1 MPTEYPDSDINS
13 RSKWISKVSP
23 FSIFR
28 IIPEMVT
35 SVGDGMRE
43 LDKKAILK
51 NEFVVVYGDV
61 VSNMTLDSVL
71 AEHRKRRAADKN
83 CIMTMVL
90 REPGSTEDDRRR
102 GVPVFALDARSGRCL
117 HYEAM
122 GFGAPDRFVGIA
134 EDVLKEAKGAAID
147 LRADLQ
153 DCGIDV
159 CTPDVLA
166 LWSDNFD
173 FHAPRRNFLHS
184 VLKDYELNGKK
195 FHAHVLPASAAGRPA
210 YAHRVR
216 SLADYAAVS
225 RQIVAR
231 WAYPVGPDGNLA
243 RRDGADGPTDYRLSR
258 GLVYQESGVLLAR
271 SGVVGPRTVLG
282 RGASVG
288 HEARVSDSVVGRH
301 ARIGA
306 GAVIEN
312 AFVWDHAIIGA
323 GAVVRNAIVG
333 SAATLG
339 ANVVLQPGALVGDG
353 VVVADGT
360 TVKGTS
366 KLTRW
371 RRRRLGTSSTEP
383 LERVAP
389 DPAIVGVGGD
399 GAECEPDSDDGGNG
413 DDEDDAAR
421 EAVALYHG
429 LAAALHPPPHRWDDT
444 FSPLTSAPSTPPR
457 SPSVAS
463 GASRRMSFASMTGDD
478 SSGGFLSLAGA
489 GANSSARRAAAADYH
504 AEAVRLLLD
513 ALPAGVAPENV
524 QIDFN
529 SLRLAHDAKPPMQR
543 RALAVALARH
553 VLALMDGAD
562 LAEGSHHRRVLSSGG
577 VGVGRHSRAPSS
589 VLGGAPVATPPAPA
603 ATLGAGA
610 AAAKV
615 VPLYVF
621 LLRRSVASST
631 AKSSGPE
638 AAAAAEEQSELLA
651 FLQGELARQG
661 RPSAAPEKKADLA
674 VDGSEPAAAPPPA
687 AANGRAAMPF
697 VARELVRLD
706 VVDAEGLERWWDD
719 PRSRA
724 SEELTAV
731 RETCAELVKFLCED
745 DDESEEDEDASSEDE

>member
-1 MPTEYPDSDINS
+1 
-13 RSKWISKVSP
+13 
-23 FSIFR
+23 
-28 IIPEMVT
+28 MVT

-51 NEFVVVYGDV
+51 NEFVVVYGDI
-61 VSNMTLDSVL
+61 VSNMTLDTVL
-71 AEHRKRRAADKN
+71 AEHRRRRAADKN

-90 REPGSTEDDRRR
+90 REPGSSEDDRRR
-102 GVPVFALDARSGRCL
+102 GVPVFALDARTGRCL

-122 GFGAPDRFVGIA
+122 GFGAPDRFVSVSQ
-134 EDVLKEAKGAAID
+134 DVLKETRGSSID

-195 FHAHVLPASAAGRPA
+195 FHAHVLPASTAGRPA
-210 YAHRVR
+210 YARRVR
-216 SLADYAAVS
+216 SLHDYAAAS
-225 RQIVAR
+225 RRLIAR

-243 RRDGADGPTDYRLSR
+243 RRDEADGPHDFRLSR

-271 SGVVGPRTVLG
+271 SSVIGPRTVLG
-282 RGASVG
+282 RGASIG
-288 HEARVSDSVVGRH
+288 HEARVADSVVGRH

-306 GAVIEN
+306 GAVVEDSY
-312 AFVWDHAIIGA
+312 VWDHAIVGA

-339 ANVVLQPGALVGDG
+339 ASVVLQPGALVGDG

-366 KLTRW
+366 RLTRW
-371 RRRRLGTSSTEP
+371 RRRRNPSSAEP
-383 LERVAP
+383 LERVTP
-389 DPAIVGVGGD
+389 DPAVVGEGGD
-399 GAECEPDSDDGGNG
+399 GAECEPDGDDGGNG

-429 LAAALHPPPHRWDDT
+429 LAAALHPPPHHWEDAC
-444 FSPLTSAPSTPPR
+444 SPLTSAPSTPPR

-463 GASRRMSFASMTGDD
+463 AASRRMSFASMTGED
-478 SSGGFLSLAGA
+478 SGGGFLSLG
-489 GANSSARRAAAADYH
+489 GGSSARRAAAAADYH

-553 VLALMDGAD
+553 VLAAMDGSD
-562 LAEGSHHRRVLSSGG
+562 LSEGSHHRRALSSDGG
-577 VGVGRHSRAPSS
+577 HRRAASG
-589 VLGGAPVATPPAPA
+589 GGAAPA
-603 ATLGAGA
+603 AGTAALGAGA

-621 LLRRSVASST
+621 LLRRSVATS
-631 AKSSGPE
+631 APGSSGPE
-638 AAAAAEEQSELLA
+638 AAAAAEEQSELLS
-651 FLQGELARQG
+651 FLQAELARRG
-661 RPSAAPEKKADLA
+661 RAASAPASSGKT
-674 VDGSEPAAAPPPA
+674 VDGPVDASDAAVAATTSPAAATG

-724 SEELTAV
+724 NAELAAV
-731 RETCAELVKFLCED
+731 RETCADLVKFLCED
-745 DDESEEDEDASSEDE
+745 DDDSDEDEGASSEDE